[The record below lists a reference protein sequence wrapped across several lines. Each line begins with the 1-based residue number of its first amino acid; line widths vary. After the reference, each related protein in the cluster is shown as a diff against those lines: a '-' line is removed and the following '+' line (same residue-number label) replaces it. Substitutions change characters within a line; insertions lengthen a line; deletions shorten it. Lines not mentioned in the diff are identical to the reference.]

1 MKEYFFYFCISI
13 ILLILIGMCV
23 MVLGDDAYT
32 LLKSEPGKTIF
43 VVIDVTIAGVVYNT
57 NNLIFVLINLIL

>member
-1 MKEYFFYFCISI
+1 M
-13 ILLILIGMCV
+13 ILS
-23 MVLGDDAYT
+23 DDAYT